1 MTDTAALVEVRA
13 RLLRERLVEKLEQ
26 DGSLRTEPWR
36 RALRAVPR
44 HAFLPTFFADVPDE
58 RGVTTYRAVSHETS
72 SEEWLRLA
80 YANRTWVTQLD
91 YGAAALPSA
100 GALVTGTPTSS
111 STLPST
117 VVRMLEDLD
126 VQDGHNVL
134 EVGTGT
140 GYSTALLCARLGD
153 RRVTSVEYDAGLSAA
168 DAKRLGTL
176 GFRPTLVVGDGA
188 LGHRERAPYQRIIAA
203 YSPDSV
209 PPAWLAQADRDA
221 VLLVSLTGA
230 LGAYGYVKLR
240 MIEDGRAEGRFVDSV
255 VSFMASR
262 ESSSP
267 EIGPMMRAAIA
278 GRVATTGRATRVAAG
293 VLDDPAFLWA
303 AQLALPGTIRLRYS
317 VASEVT
323 GRWFLHPDGAWAVVE
338 SDAAGVGRLYEGGTR
353 PLGSNLE
360 AVMAS
365 WLSNGRPGLGRYGLT
380 VTARA
385 NVVWLDEP
393 GGESWTL

>member
-13 RLLRERLVEKLEQ
+13 RLLRERLVEELEQ

-36 RALRAVPR
+36 KALRAVPR
-44 HAFLPTFFADVPDE
+44 HAFLPTFFADALDE
-58 RGVTTYRAVSHETS
+58 RGVTTYRAVSHEVS
-72 SEEWLRLA
+72 PEEWLRLA

-91 YGAAALPSA
+91 YGATLPTD
-100 GALVTGTPTSS
+100 GAPVTGTPTSS

-126 VQDGHNVL
+126 VQDGHSVL

-153 RRVTSVEYDAGLSAA
+153 RRVTSVEYDAGLCAA

-176 GFRPTLVVGDGA
+176 GFRPALVVGDGA
-188 LGHRERAPYQRIIAA
+188 LGHPDRAPYQRIIAT
-203 YSPDSV
+203 YSPDTVS
-209 PPAWLAQADRDA
+209 PAWLAQADHDA
-221 VLLVSLTGA
+221 VLLLSLTGA

-255 VSFMASR
+255 VSFMPSR
-262 ESSSP
+262 GSSSP

-278 GRVATTGRATRVAAG
+278 GRAATTGRTTRVAAE

-317 VASEVT
+317 AAREVT
-323 GRWFLHPDGAWAVVE
+323 GRWFLHPDGSWAVVE
-338 SDAAGVGRLYEGGTR
+338 ADAAGTGRLYEGGTR
-353 PLGSNLE
+353 PLGSNVE

-380 VTARA
+380 VTSEA
-385 NVVWLDEP
+385 NVVWLDDP
-393 GGESWTL
+393 TGESWTL

>member
-1 MTDTAALVEVRA
+1 MTETAAHMEDRA
-13 RLLRERLVEKLEQ
+13 RSLRECLVRELEQ

-36 RALRAVPR
+36 KAVRAVPR
-44 HAFLPTFFADVPDE
+44 HAFLPTFFADAPDE
-58 RGVTTYRAVSHETS
+58 RGVTTYRAVSHEMS
-72 SEEWLRLA
+72 PEEWLRLV

-91 YGAAALPSA
+91 YGATLPTD
-100 GALVTGTPTSS
+100 GAPVTGTPTSS

-153 RRVTSVEYDAGLSAA
+153 RHVTSVEYDAGLSAA

-176 GFRPTLVVGDGA
+176 GFRPALVVGDGA
-188 LGHRERAPYQRIIAA
+188 LGHSERAPYQRIIAT
-203 YSPDSV
+203 YSPDAV

-221 VLLVSLTGA
+221 VLLLSLTGA

-240 MIEDGRAEGRFVDSV
+240 MIEVGRAEGRFVDSV
-255 VSFMASR
+255 VSFMPSR
-262 ESSSP
+262 ESSPP
-267 EIGPMMRAAIA
+267 EAGPLMRAAIA
-278 GRVATTGRATRVAAG
+278 ARTTMAGRETGIAAE

-317 VASEVT
+317 AAREVT
-323 GRWFLHPDGAWAVVE
+323 GRWFLHADGSWAVVE
-338 SDAAGVGRLYEGGTR
+338 SDAAGTGRLYEGGSR
-353 PLGSNLE
+353 PLGSDLE
-360 AVMAS
+360 AVAAS
-365 WLSNGRPGLGRYGLT
+365 WRSNGRPGLGRYGLT
-380 VTARA
+380 VTPGA
-385 NVVWLDEP
+385 NVVWLDDP
-393 GGESWTL
+393 GGDSWTL

>member
-1 MTDTAALVEVRA
+1 MTDTAALMEVRA
-13 RLLRERLVEKLEQ
+13 RLLRESLVQELEQ
-26 DGSLRTEPWR
+26 DGSLRTEAWR
-36 RALRAVPR
+36 KALRAVPR
-44 HAFLPTFFADVPDE
+44 HAFVPTFFADVPDE
-58 RGVTTYRAVSHETS
+58 RGVTTYRAVSHEAS
-72 SEEWLRLA
+72 PEEWLRLA

-91 YGAAALPSA
+91 YGATLPTD
-100 GALVTGTPTSS
+100 GVPVTGTPTSS

-153 RRVTSVEYDAGLSAA
+153 RRVTSVEYDAGLSAV

-176 GFRPTLVVGDGA
+176 GFRPALVVGDGA
-188 LGHRERAPYQRIIAA
+188 LGHPERAPYQRIIAT
-203 YSPDSV
+203 YSPDAV
-209 PPAWLAQADRDA
+209 PPAWLAQADHDA
-221 VLLVSLTGA
+221 VLVLSLTGA

-240 MIEDGRAEGRFVDSV
+240 MVEDGRAEGRFVDSG
-255 VSFMASR
+255 VSFMPSR
-262 ESSSP
+262 ESSPP

-278 GRVATTGRATRVAAG
+278 GRAAASGRATRVAAD

-317 VASEVT
+317 AAREVT
-323 GRWFLHPDGAWAVVE
+323 GRWFLHPDGSWAVVE
-338 SDAAGVGRLYEGGTR
+338 ADAAGTGRLYEGGTR
-353 PLGSNLE
+353 PLGSNVE

-365 WLSNGRPGLGRYGLT
+365 WLSNGRPGMGRYGLT
-380 VTARA
+380 VTSRA
-385 NVVWLDEP
+385 NVVWLDGP
-393 GGESWTL
+393 AGDSWIL

>member
-1 MTDTAALVEVRA
+1 MTDTAALMEDRA
-13 RLLRERLVEKLEQ
+13 RSLRESLAKELEQ

-36 RALRAVPR
+36 KAFRAVSR
-44 HAFLPTFFADVPDE
+44 HTFLPTFFADAPDE
-58 RGVTTYRAVSHETS
+58 CGITTYRALSHETS
-72 SEEWLRLA
+72 SEEWLRLV
-80 YANRTWVTQLD
+80 YENRTWVTQLD
-91 YGAAALPSA
+91 YGATPPSGGGSA
-100 GALVTGTPTSS
+100 TGTPTSS

-153 RRVTSVEYDAGLSAA
+153 RHVTSVEYDAELSAV

-176 GFRPTLVVGDGA
+176 GYRPTLVVGDGA
-188 LGHRERAPYQRIIAA
+188 LGHPDRAPYQRIIAT
-203 YSPDSV
+203 YSPDAV
-209 PPAWLAQADRDA
+209 PPAWLAQADHDA
-221 VLLVSLTGA
+221 VLLLSLTGA
-230 LGAYGYVKLR
+230 LGAHGYVKLR
-240 MIEDGRAEGRFVDSV
+240 MFEDGRAEGRFVDSV
-255 VSFMASR
+255 VSFMPSR

-317 VASEVT
+317 TTCEVT

-338 SDAAGVGRLYEGGTR
+338 SDAAGAGRLYEGGTR
-353 PLGSNLE
+353 SLGSDLE
-360 AVMAS
+360 AVVAS
-365 WLSNGRPGLGRYGLT
+365 WRSDGRPGLGRYGLT
-380 VTARA
+380 VTPRA
-385 NVVWLDEP
+385 NVVWLDDP
-393 GGESWTL
+393 DGDSWTL